1 MPKQLAVVILVAAG
15 LPALVAGLVAFASP
29 RPVEAVPAFARQYD
43 LQCNACHTR
52 PPRLNRFGE
61 QFHMMGF
68 QIPSA
73 ARPGGIVSSVRE
85 DGAVKTLIDS
95 LALRIEGG
103 LFEYTESPRET
114 ETKFVP
120 PDEITL
126 FVTRPLLPELSIFV
140 EIEGEPNAVVFENGR
155 YFTRGE
161 FGLGKEAFF
170 MLNFGR
176 LLGLLGAPTM
186 EMGGQTMVGKHGGFS
201 MHGPML
207 MAGKVDPNTN
217 FSYATNRQLI
227 APTELEVA
235 HGEVER
241 LPVVPYAFAS
251 KFFGLFKNRDEREPQ
266 LVTDQV
272 MYNTSGAPGADF
284 HAMFND
290 VVLGQIGF
298 LRENEGFNTYAAAR
312 FDLLDRGELTFNV
325 SALVNWGFGVVRAPD
340 PDDPS
345 QPGGNRLDRLRY
357 GIAANVRWKQLD
369 VYGAVIWDRLYG
381 LPDELRGSFDRTATG
396 LTIQADYLVH
406 EKVML
411 SSRFDQLWAGG
422 LKDEK
427 RDGSVLSVQAKFYP
441 WQNIAF
447 FVRDSVNLRSFVE
460 DSPLRNWRNQL
471 FIGIDWDF

>member
-1 MPKQLAVVILVAAG
+1 MLKRLTVVVFIAAG
-15 LPALVAGLVAFASP
+15 LLALLAGLVAVAGP
-29 RPVEAVPAFARQYD
+29 GRAEAVPAFARQYD

-73 ARPGGIVSSVRE
+73 AQPGGIVTNVRE
-85 DGAVKTLIDS
+85 DGTVKTLIDS
-95 LALRIEGG
+95 LALRVEGG
-103 LFEYTESPRET
+103 LFEYSASPRET
-114 ETKFVP
+114 ETKFAP

-126 FVTRPLLPELSIFV
+126 FVARPLLPELSIFI

-155 YFTRGE
+155 YFQRGQ

-170 MLNFGR
+170 MLNLGR
-176 LLGLLGAPTM
+176 LLGALGAPTM
-186 EMGGQTMVGKHGGFS
+186 EMGGQTMVGTHGGFS

-235 HGEVER
+235 HGKVER

-266 LVTDQV
+266 LATDQV

-284 HAMFND
+284 HAMLND
-290 VVLGQIGF
+290 VVLGQVGF
-298 LRENEGFNTYAAAR
+298 LRENEGFNTYMAAR
-312 FDLLDRGELTFNV
+312 FDLLDRGEFTFNV
-325 SALVNWGFGVVRAPD
+325 SALMNWGFGVVRAPD
-340 PDDPS
+340 PEDHN
-345 QPGGNRLDRLRY
+345 QPGSNRLDRLRY
-357 GIAANVRWKQLD
+357 GMAANVRWKQLD

-381 LPDELRGSFDRTATG
+381 LPGELRGSFDRSATG
-396 LTIQADYLVH
+396 LTIQVDYLVH

-427 RDGSVLSVQAKFYP
+427 RDGSVLSLQAKFYP

-460 DSPLRNWRNQL
+460 NSPLRNWRNQL
-471 FIGIDWDF
+471 FVGIDWGF